1 MDSYEFNKDKIEKL
15 NSNSENTSAI
25 STIAY
30 EVENAHFHKVPPKKI
45 KTQIKNLKKKGKF
58 PSNLDYVDS
67 FYDPKT
73 SSSGVAFLDNNT
85 GKVVVGFAGTNGE
98 NGKQDENKDRAQWVN
113 IALEGDGPSSSYF
126 NASHTFMNDLK
137 AAGYDVGTV
146 TGHSLGGRNGAIMGM
161 SHGVPHIVLYNS
173 APLMNMLVGIPTPRA
188 LANVNELENLLKGYK
203 GEVIYFVSEKDILN
217 NIAGIGNSSLY
228 PGKIY
233 VLKNGKPH
241 DITGFLTKKEQ
252 EFIRQHTPN
261 LNKINIAI
269 KKVHDNT
276 SKQLNDL
283 VNLRLKF
290 LKSGGGLS
298 ASEEIY
304 LDASEALILTK
315 GMRDTL
321 QIEIDDIK
329 KMYQE
334 AKKDFDKLWTNT
346 VKMGD
351 SVGATL
357 VQGEVVDSLNAGG
370 ATEPFVRIEPKE
382 EFEQKISELTAIQQE
397 YHELIGQ
404 IQTSINKQVET
415 DQELAQQIRG

>member
-1 MDSYEFNKDKIEKL
+1 M
-15 NSNSENTSAI
+15 
-25 STIAY
+25 
-30 EVENAHFHKVPPKKI
+30 PPKTI
-45 KTQIKNLKKKGKF
+45 NTQINNLKKKGKF
-58 PSNLDYVDS
+58 PTNLDYIDS

-85 GKVVVGFAGTNGE
+85 GKVVVGFAGTNGD
-98 NGKQDENKDRAQWVN
+98 NGKKDENKDRAQWIN

-137 AAGYDVGTV
+137 AAGYDIGTV

-161 SHGVPHIVLYNS
+161 SHGIPNIVLYNS
-173 APLMNMLVGIPTPRA
+173 APLMNMLVGLPTPRA
-188 LANVNELENLLKGYK
+188 FTNVNELDGLLKGYK
-203 GEVIYFVSEKDILN
+203 GEIIYFVSEKDILN
-217 NIAGIGNSSLY
+217 NVAGIGKASLY

-241 DITGFLTKKEQ
+241 DITGFLTTEEQ
-252 EFIRQHTPN
+252 NFIRQHTPD
-261 LNKINIAI
+261 LNKIYVAQQ
-269 KKVHDNT
+269 KVQTDT
-276 SKQLNDL
+276 RSKLKALD
-283 VNLRLKF
+283 VLRAKL

-304 LDASEALILTK
+304 LDASEALILTQ
-315 GMRDTL
+315 GMSKTL
-321 QIEIDDIK
+321 QIEIEDIK

-334 AKKDFDKLWTNT
+334 AKKDSDTLWTDT

-351 SVGATL
+351 SIGSTL

-370 ATEPFVRIEPKE
+370 ATEPIVRIEPKTE
-382 EFEQKISELTAIQQE
+382 YEQKISELSSIQQD
-397 YHELIGQ
+397 YYELIGQ

-415 DQELAQQIRG
+415 DQALAQQIRG